1 MSIAYKNVM
10 NIYKKQKNIV
20 EQLWHFVLLCFF
32 ARNINFDS
40 KYMVGVSGVIAS
52 VCNGHLVG

>member
-20 EQLWHFVLLCFF
+20 EQLWHVRIVVFLCT
-32 ARNINFDS
+32 
-40 KYMVGVSGVIAS
+40 
-52 VCNGHLVG
+52 